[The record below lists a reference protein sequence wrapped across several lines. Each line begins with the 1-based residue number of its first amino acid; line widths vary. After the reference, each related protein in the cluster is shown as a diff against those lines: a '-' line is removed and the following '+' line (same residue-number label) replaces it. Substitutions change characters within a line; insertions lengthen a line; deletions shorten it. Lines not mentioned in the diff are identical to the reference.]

1 MVLVESDWVL
11 FSLLYNAPVT
21 KLSVCFSTWL
31 GSIAG
36 MMFSIHEMSEKLG
49 VHEQTLR
56 NWERQGLLKVSRV
69 GGNRTR
75 VYSEADVSVCRKIQD
90 LSDQG
95 VNLRGIKALFM
106 QEKAK
111 STS

>member
-1 MVLVESDWVL
+1 
-11 FSLLYNAPVT
+11 
-21 KLSVCFSTWL
+21 
-31 GSIAG
+31 
-36 MMFSIHEMSEKLG
+36 MMFSIHEMSEKLD

-75 VYSEADVSVCRKIQD
+75 VYSDSDLSLCRKIAS

-95 VNLRGIKALFM
+95 VNLRGIKVLLTR
-106 QEKAK
+106 EKAK
-111 STS
+111 SAV

>member
-1 MVLVESDWVL
+1 
-11 FSLLYNAPVT
+11 
-21 KLSVCFSTWL
+21 
-31 GSIAG
+31 
-36 MMFSIHEMSEKLG
+36 MMLSIHEMAEKLD

-75 VYSEADVSVCRKIQD
+75 VYGDSDLSLCRKILN

-95 VNLRGIKALFM
+95 VNLRGIKVLLM
-106 QEKAK
+106 REKSK
-111 STS
+111 SAV

>member
-1 MVLVESDWVL
+1 LIESNWVL
-11 FSLLYNAPVT
+11 LGLLYNAFINE
-21 KLSVCFSTWL
+21 LSVFFSIWL

-36 MMFSIHEMSEKLG
+36 MMLSIREMSKKLG

-75 VYSEADVSVCRKIQD
+75 VYGEGDVSVCRKIRD
-90 LSDQG
+90 LSEQG
-95 VNLRGIKALFM
+95 VNLRGIKALFSR
-106 QEKAK
+106 EKVDR
-111 STS
+111 TP

>member
-1 MVLVESDWVL
+1 
-11 FSLLYNAPVT
+11 
-21 KLSVCFSTWL
+21 
-31 GSIAG
+31 
-36 MMFSIHEMSEKLG
+36 MMFSISEMAEKLG

-56 NWERQGLLKVSRV
+56 NWERKGLLKVSRV

-75 VYSEADVSVCRKIQD
+75 VYSESDVFVCGKILS

-95 VNLRGIKALFM
+95 VNLRGIKVIFM

-111 STS
+111 STF